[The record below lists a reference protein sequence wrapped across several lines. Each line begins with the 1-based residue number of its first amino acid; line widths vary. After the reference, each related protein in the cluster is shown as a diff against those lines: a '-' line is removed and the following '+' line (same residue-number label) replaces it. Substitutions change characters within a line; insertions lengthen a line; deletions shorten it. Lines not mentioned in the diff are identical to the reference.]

1 MIIIFVFK
9 FINNTNNHENNN
21 NNNNNIKYILSKFE
35 RVCLLGRRGKW
46 NIEREIWVTKL
57 RLKRRRGRQR

>member
-35 RVCLLGRRGKW
+35 RVCSLGRRGKW

>member
-9 FINNTNNHENNN
+9 FINNTNNHE
-21 NNNNNIKYILSKFE
+21 NNNIKYILSKFE

-46 NIEREIWVTKL
+46 NIEREIWEESVLEK
-57 RLKRRRGRQR
+57 GRK

>member
-9 FINNTNNHENNN
+9 FINNTNNHEN

-46 NIEREIWVTKL
+46 NTEREIWVTKL
-57 RLKRRRGRQR
+57 RLKRRRGSQR

>member
-21 NNNNNIKYILSKFE
+21 NNNIKYILSKFG

>member
-46 NIEREIWVTKL
+46 NTEREIWVTKL

>member
-9 FINNTNNHENNN
+9 FINNTNNHE

-46 NIEREIWVTKL
+46 NIEREIWEESVLEK
-57 RLKRRRGRQR
+57 GRK